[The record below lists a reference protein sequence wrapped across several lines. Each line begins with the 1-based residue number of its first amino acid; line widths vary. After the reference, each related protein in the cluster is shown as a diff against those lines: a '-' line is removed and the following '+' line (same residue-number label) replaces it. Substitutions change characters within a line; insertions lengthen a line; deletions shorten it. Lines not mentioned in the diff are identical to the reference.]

1 MNITES
7 IAKEISFEVAE
18 FLRKTPE
25 IQVYA
30 NSNINQYQWR
40 DSRFTETSDVWN
52 NPSYDTRQEM
62 RVALKTHLESKGD
75 F

>member
-30 NSNINQYQWR
+30 NSSINQYQWR
-40 DSRFTETSDVWN
+40 DGRFKETCDVWEN
-52 NPSYDTRQEM
+52 ESYDTRGEM
-62 RVALKTHLESKGD
+62 RAALKTHLEEKGD

>member
-7 IAKEISFEVAE
+7 IAKEISLELVE

-30 NSNINQYQWR
+30 NINQYRWR
-40 DSRFTETSDVWN
+40 DGRYTETADVWS
-52 NPSYDTRQEM
+52 NPSYNTRAEM
-62 RVALKTHLESKGD
+62 RQVLKNYLESKGD

>member
-7 IAKEISFEVAE
+7 IAKEISFELAE

-30 NSNINQYQWR
+30 NSNINKYQWR
-40 DSRFTETSDVWN
+40 DGRFAETSDVWN
-52 NPSYDTRQEM
+52 NPSYDTRTEM
-62 RVALKTHLESKGD
+62 RKALKTYLEQKGD

>member
-7 IAKEISFEVAE
+7 IAKEISFEVTE

-40 DSRFTETSDVWN
+40 DGRFIETSDVWN

-62 RVALKTHLESKGD
+62 RIALKTHLESKGD